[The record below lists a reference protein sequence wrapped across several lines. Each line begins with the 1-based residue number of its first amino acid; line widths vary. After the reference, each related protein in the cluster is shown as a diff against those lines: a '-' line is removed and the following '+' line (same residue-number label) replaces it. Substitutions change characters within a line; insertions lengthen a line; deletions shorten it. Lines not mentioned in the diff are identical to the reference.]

1 MLIVKRYR
9 KEALRIGDDIV
20 MQINK
25 VDCGVV
31 TLGLWVPAHL
41 QVTPLDTL
49 EFAKICGIVRANSE
63 RSPAPQTQ

>member
-9 KEALRIGDDIV
+9 REALMIGDNITV
-20 MQINK
+20 LINK

-31 TLGLWVPAHL
+31 TLGLWVPRDIR
-41 QVTPLDTL
+41 VTTLDSL

-63 RSPAPQTQ
+63 RSATPQA